1 MLMVRGAGEPK
12 PTVLIFAGPNGSGK
26 STITDGHPI
35 VGIYVNA
42 DDIKRH
48 RECTELEAAQE
59 AELLRESLLSSR
71 RDFTFETVLSTERN
85 LILLEN
91 AKNSGY
97 RIESVFVLTADAALN
112 VSRIKTRVL
121 QGGHDVPEDKIRN
134 RYDKS
139 LQMIKR
145 LIVLSDEFILVDNTA
160 RPEVIYKKDANGEV
174 YLSNDFWNDVD
185 IKRLVKAEV

>member
-1 MLMVRGAGEPK
+1 MVRGAGESN
-12 PTVLIFAGPNGSGK
+12 PTVLVFAGPNGSGK
-26 STITDGHPI
+26 STITGGHHI
-35 VGIYVNA
+35 VGVYVNA

-97 RIESVFVLTADAALN
+97 RIESVFVLTADVALN
-112 VSRIKTRVL
+112 VSRVKARAL

-174 YLSNDFWNDVD
+174 YLSNYFWNEDE
-185 IKRLVKAEV
+185 IKRLVKAEG